1 MKSKLL
7 KKLFCVFAMCA
18 VFAVMPLSACAC
30 TTDKGVSPLPSLK
43 EEDGWTR
50 TLYTDFSQYSDIDEV
65 YEKTPWSP
73 SPHGLRKTEYWC
85 DQTISLDSESGDLV
99 ISSYKSDNHECEIC
113 GVESGVFTGG
123 IETRKTEDNEGFLQ
137 AFGYFEAVVKVPD
150 AAGMWSAFW
159 LQGDDVGKIGNGG
172 KDTTE
177 IDIYE
182 SSFHQKN
189 RTETGNALHYDAYDA
204 PWYRCVDHVTDVG
217 YDLYDG
223 EYHKYALLWT
233 PEHYVFYVDDNAVW
247 TTDAG
252 GVSRVK
258 EFLRLTV
265 EIRDTTY
272 GPYGQKIGTFE
283 NADDGSTDFRI
294 KSVEVWQNENYSP
307 YIQDPSEFKDY
318 EKTYTALLA
327 TGITAGVLL
336 TAGAIAAVIIF
347 IKKKKGKKN
356 AI

>member
-1 MKSKLL
+1 MKCGRIYKVVS
-7 KKLFCVFAMCA
+7 VFVLCA
-18 VFAVMPLSACAC
+18 VLASALLCACSDDSAC
-30 TTDKGVSPLPSLK
+30 KELPTLK

-50 TLYTDFSQYSDIDEV
+50 TLYTDFSQFSNIDEV
-65 YEKTPWSP
+65 YENTPWSP
-73 SPHGLRKTEYWC
+73 SPHGLRNTEYWC
-85 DQTISLDSESGDLV
+85 DQTISLDTVNGELV
-99 ISSYKSDNHECEIC
+99 ISSYETDNHECEVC
-113 GVESGVFTGG
+113 GVESGIFTGG
-123 IETRKTEDNEGFLQ
+123 IETRKTDSNEGFLQ

-233 PEHYVFYVDDNAVW
+233 PEYYVFYVDDNAVW

-252 GVSRVK
+252 GVSRVE

-294 KSVEVWQNENYSP
+294 KSVSVWQNENYVS
-307 YIQDPSEFKDY
+307 YIQSPSEFKDY
-318 EKTYTALLA
+318 EKVYTALLA
-327 TGITAGVLL
+327 TGVSVGAALIAGVV
-336 TAGAIAAVIIF
+336 IAAVLRYV
-347 IKKKKGKKN
+347 KKKKGQK
-356 AI
+356 AV